1 MTMSNTKHVFQKATL
16 KAKFALGALAL
27 GSAAAASAAYP
38 ERPIT
43 MVVSYPPGGTVDL
56 VARLIAPEL
65 EKELGQTVIVDNKG
79 GAGGMLGGAYVARA
93 KPDGYTILMDAS
105 NHAQNPAL
113 REKMTFDT
121 LKDFSPVSL
130 LIKVPNILVV
140 NPASSIKTVADVKAE
155 DKASEH
161 TLYYASSGP
170 GSAQHLAGELFN
182 VLAQTQLIHVPYK
195 GGGPAM
201 IDVMG
206 NQVPMMFASLGSSW
220 THIKSGKLR
229 AIAVGGTERTKL
241 LPEVPTIAEEG
252 LAGYASYEWNAIF
265 APAGTPQDILD
276 RVSSAL
282 AKVLQNPTVQQRLAD
297 LGADTIGSSP
307 DELRTFVQDEITKWK
322 GVAAKAKI
330 SLD

>member
-1 MTMSNTKHVFQKATL
+1 MSNTKYAFKKIALQ
-16 KAKFALGALAL
+16 AKYALGALVL
-27 GSAAAASAAYP
+27 GCSAAASAAYP
-38 ERPIT
+38 DRPIT

-65 EKELGQTVIVDNKG
+65 EKELGQTVVVDNKG
-79 GAGGMLGGAYVARA
+79 GAGGMLGGAFVSRA

-121 LKDFSPVSL
+121 LKDFAPVSL
-130 LIKVPNILVV
+130 LIKVPNVLVV
-140 NPASSIKTVADVKAE
+140 NPASTIKSVDELKAE

-182 VLAQTQLIHVPYK
+182 VLGGTKLIHVPYK

-229 AIAVGGTERTKL
+229 AIALGGAEHSKL
-241 LPEVPTIAEEG
+241 LPGVPTIAESG
-252 LAGYASYEWNAIF
+252 LPGYESYEWNAIF
-265 APAGTPQDILD
+265 APAGTPQEILNQL
-276 RVSSAL
+276 SAAL
-282 AKVLQNPTVQQRLAD
+282 AKVLQSPDVQQRLAD

-307 DELRTFVQDEITKWK
+307 EQLRTFVQDEIAKWK
-322 GVAAKAKI
+322 DVAAKANI